1 MINPVTVMKVLSERK
16 AFLENH
22 PELFKFLKESF
33 GGEVKR
39 GTKINVEVTETN
51 GERNTLTI
59 EVKESDLAFLD
70 SLKELF

>member
-51 GERNTLTI
+51 GETH
-59 EVKESDLAFLD
+59 
-70 SLKELF
+70 

>member
-22 PELFKFLKESF
+22 PELFKFLKERC

-59 EVKESDLAFLD
+59 EVKESDLPFLD